1 MSLSSL
7 KFAARMA
14 AKLEEQ
20 TTIVNETTTRVDENV
35 PAVGAPVEPTPQ
47 EEEELP
53 SSEPQEVR
61 EAPAVNPSE
70 EMVPVEPEAPANAPT
85 VEVVATPE
93 EAPVEE
99 PAVEP
104 EAPATDEPIVVEDEG
119 TEVVAEDEDGDG
131 DVEAVE
137 IELPEGVT
145 PEDVEEAKTEIAE
158 AVSEVEE
165 DGVSPKEMRALHR
178 SFNDTLKLFGLEEL
192 PAVESLK
199 KGSINLRAAV
209 KTVNTLNAL
218 KKRLSIFKK

>member
-47 EEEELP
+47 EEEVLP

-104 EAPATDEPIVVEDEG
+104 EAPATNEPIVV
-119 TEVVAEDEDGDG
+119 EDEDGDG

-137 IELPEGVT
+137 VELPEGVT
-145 PEDVEEAKTEIAE
+145 PEDVEEAQTEIAE
-158 AVSEVEE
+158 VVSEVEE
-165 DGVSPKEMRALHR
+165 EGVSPTTMRHIHR
-178 SFNDTLKLFGLEEL
+178 YWGDTLKVFGIEGL
-192 PAVESLK
+192 PSVESVK
-199 KGSINLRAAV
+199 PNSVNLRAAA

-218 KKRLSIFKK
+218 SKQLNVFKKKALM